1 MLRLSE
7 FDYAYPEELVAQTP
21 ADPRDSSRL
30 LVVHRG
36 TGTFEHRTF
45 RDLPDY
51 LTPADLL
58 VANDTQVFPARLLG
72 TKESTGAN
80 VEVFLLR
87 ELNAD
92 HHYWE
97 ALVAPA
103 RKLRVGNRIAFDG
116 GLACEV
122 MDTTNARGRTVR
134 FIFDGTSDD
143 FHRVVDRIG
152 HTPLPPYI
160 HRDDTEADRDRYQT
174 VFARNRGAVAA
185 PTAGL
190 HFTPDLT
197 ARLAETGVRTATVT
211 LHVGIG
217 TFRSVEVEDVSK
229 HVMDAEAMTISAD
242 TAEAVNATKAAG
254 GRVVAVGT
262 TTVRALE
269 SAAGADGRMRPTT
282 GWTDAFIHPP
292 YAFRAVDALVTN
304 FHMPRSTLL
313 LLVSALAGT
322 ELMREAYRVAVAER
336 YRLFSYGDAMLIV

>member
-7 FDYAYPEELVAQTP
+7 FDYAYPDDLVAQTP

-30 LVVHRG
+30 LVVHRD
-36 TGTFEHRTF
+36 TGAFEHRTF
-45 RDLPDY
+45 RDLPEY

-58 VANDTQVFPARLLG
+58 VANDTQVYPARLVG
-72 TKESTGAN
+72 TKESTGAR

-87 ELNAD
+87 ELNPD

-116 GLACEV
+116 GLVCEV
-122 MDTTNARGRTVR
+122 MDTTDARGRTVR
-134 FIFDGTSDD
+134 FIFDGPSEA
-143 FHRVVDRIG
+143 FHRVIDRIG

-160 HRDDTEADRDRYQT
+160 RREDTEADRDRYQT
-174 VFARNRGAVAA
+174 VFARHRGAVAA

-190 HFTPDLT
+190 HFTPELT
-197 ARLAETGVRTATVT
+197 ARLAGQGVRTATVT
-211 LHVGIG
+211 LHVGLG
-217 TFRSVEVEDVSK
+217 TFRSVEVEDAAK
-229 HVMDAEAMTISAD
+229 HVMDAEAFTISAD
-242 TAEAVNATKAAG
+242 TAAAVNATKAAG

-262 TTVRALE
+262 TSVRALE
-269 SAAGADGRMRPTT
+269 SGVGPDGRLRESS
-282 GWTDAFIHPP
+282 GWTDRYIHPP

-313 LLVSALAGT
+313 LLVAALAGPD
-322 ELMREAYRVAVAER
+322 LMREAYRVAVAER